1 MKKKFLLYKKQ
12 IIIILAI
19 SLSLGIILL
28 CFGFYTR
35 NHYLKD
41 LESRKESIN
50 NQLVLY
56 ESNKNEEYLKN
67 GLTEEYHHLNQK
79 IETLRDQFVDVNEK
93 LIKNKTNFLTGDS
106 LIYFSMGLGFVLLS
120 LIGSIIILYFKKSTF
135 IEDEG
140 YCGIT
145 DEDILEIELDINGE
159 IEELTLEE

>member
-12 IIIILAI
+12 IIIVLTI
-19 SLSLGIILL
+19 SLCLGVFLI
-28 CFGFYTR
+28 CFGFY
-35 NHYLKD
+35 NKSHYLKK
-41 LESRKESIN
+41 LESKKEEIN

-56 ESNKNEEYLKN
+56 ETNKNEEYLKN
-67 GLTEEYHHLNQK
+67 GLTEEYNHLNQEVEILRTQF
-79 IETLRDQFVDVNEK
+79 IEINEK

-145 DEDILEIELDINGE
+145 EEDLLEIELDINGE
-159 IEELTLEE
+159 IEEQIMKE